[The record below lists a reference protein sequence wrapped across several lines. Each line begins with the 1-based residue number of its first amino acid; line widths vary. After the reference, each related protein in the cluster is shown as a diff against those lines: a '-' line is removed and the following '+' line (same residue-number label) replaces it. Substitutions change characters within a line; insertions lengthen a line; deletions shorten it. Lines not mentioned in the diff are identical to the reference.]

1 MIKSKGAVSGFRKVS
16 GTVSGFRKVPHLA
29 YYWSITIARY
39 LFCRFPDA
47 RCFVSG
53 GLIVY
58 RFVHGFFPCTEHP
71 AIMSKVAVG
80 ALKFSLYIYPFA
92 TTISLYFSEAFEIP
106 KDFSRKVLCVRV
118 WGRSPNLLFFRRKV
132 GKRTSPRL
140 HHFILAKLLKFQET
154 FLEKFLVSGFGADAP
169 TYNAH
174 EKTRI
179 SPRFLFFRNMLELP
193 FQASALRGF

>member
-58 RFVHGFFPCTEHP
+58 RFVHGFFHARSTRQLFPQGSSRRSE
-71 AIMSKVAVG
+71 IQ
-80 ALKFSLYIYPFA
+80 FIYIF
-92 TTISLYFSEAFEIP
+92 YFGEAFEIP

-118 WGRSPNLLFFRRKV
+118 WGGQPNLLFFRRKV

-154 FLEKFLVSGFGADAP
+154 FLEKFLVSGFG
-169 TYNAH
+169 
-174 EKTRI
+174 
-179 SPRFLFFRNMLELP
+179 
-193 FQASALRGF
+193 GG

>member
-1 MIKSKGAVSGFRKVS
+1 MIKSKGA
-16 GTVSGFRKVPHLA
+16 VSGFRKVPHLA

-58 RFVHGFFPCTEHP
+58 RFVHGFFHARSTRQLFPQGST
-71 AIMSKVAVG
+71 VG
-80 ALKFSLYIYPFA
+80 ALKFSLYI
-92 TTISLYFSEAFEIP
+92 LYFSEAFEIP

-118 WGRSPNLLFFRRKV
+118 WGGSPNLLFFRRKV

-154 FLEKFLVSGFGADAP
+154 FFKKFLVSGFGADAP
-169 TYNAH
+169 TFNARKKH
-174 EKTRI
+174 GNAV
-179 SPRFLFFRNMLELP
+179 LF
-193 FQASALRGF
+193 